1 MPGGQVHHYPIGM
14 LTTLALLS
22 SLSLGQS
29 LPITFAQEVP
39 WEEAPPP
46 PPVEEPEWPEPPPPP
61 PFGTPEAQ
69 GSVPQ
74 ADREVGSLKSEVS
87 RDELEDAKEAERVEK
102 RRTPPLLQI
111 RALGT
116 ATAPVESARLGL
128 GEFMIGV
135 RGEVDVRRF
144 GVLGVYDRVGDT
156 PRPGGTLRETHYWNA
171 MAGYAPWA
179 TRYHRL
185 RLMGGVSGVTSDTTT
200 RVGPTLGSTL
210 RVGVPVV
217 ALEGGVFY
225 TPAGF
230 QQVDGRIEAVLRL
243 LIVELRAGFR
253 GRWVDLATED
263 VPVEPTGGP
272 TVSLGLVF

>member
-1 MPGGQVHHYPIGM
+1 M
-14 LTTLALLS
+14 LTTLALVS
-22 SLSLGQS
+22 SLSLAQS
-29 LPITFAQEVP
+29 LPITYAQEVP

-46 PPVEEPEWPEPPPPP
+46 PPVEEPEWIEPPPPP

-74 ADREVGSLKSEVS
+74 ADREAGAVQ
-87 RDELEDAKEAERVEK
+87 RDARREELEEK
-102 RRTPPLLQI
+102 RRTPPLLQV

-116 ATAPVESARLGL
+116 ATAPIESARLGL

-144 GVLGVYDRVGDT
+144 GFLGVYDRVGDT

-185 RLMGGVSGVTSDTTT
+185 RLLGGVSGVTSDTTT
-200 RVGPTLGSTL
+200 RVGPTFGSTL
-210 RVGVPVV
+210 RVGVPVI

-243 LIVELRAGFR
+243 LVVELRAGFR